1 MLISAMYN
9 GFLGSFEFDEREDS
23 IKIMFALFVKKI
35 NDATIE
41 YNNAKFSIQP
51 FMATRYVDMSFTQPT
66 YYYETWKNYFIAD
79 IKSLLLCSK
88 VKPRRLMRWTGK
100 LSV

>member
-1 MLISAMYN
+1 MSN
-9 GFLGSFEFDEREDS
+9 FDEREVS
-23 IKIMFALFVKKI
+23 IPIMFALLLKKI
-35 NDATIE
+35 NDATIR
-41 YNNAKFSIQP
+41 YNGTKFSIQP

-79 IKSLLLCSK
+79 IKLRLLCTK

>member
-1 MLISAMYN
+1 
-9 GFLGSFEFDEREDS
+9 
-23 IKIMFALFVKKI
+23 
-35 NDATIE
+35 
-41 YNNAKFSIQP
+41 
-51 FMATRYVDMSFTQPT
+51 MATRYVDMSFTQPT

-79 IKSLLLCSK
+79 IKLLLLCTK